1 MNKRESPLITFTKKL
16 RTHGAFRNNPNKKM
30 IGMVYFKILMSE
42 PFRLL
47 EKRKYDDVLE
57 NTDPGRHPVFI
68 IGHWRSGTT
77 YAHTL
82 LSQDP
87 DFVFQTK
94 YQNFFSDNFL
104 VTEDF
109 FKPFISKTIDFFS
122 PVKQWQS
129 HISKSM
135 NLDTPSE
142 SDTALISEISEYT
155 YHWAHLFP
163 KAYEE
168 YFNKYLFC
176 ENLSTHELRQWQDT
190 MRNMINKAYLKNPTG
205 RLLIKNP
212 GDTARIKYLLD
223 IYPDA
228 RFVFIHRN
236 PYEVFY
242 SNLKLWSLVQ
252 QSVAMQQISEE
263 EKKQI
268 VLSVYVKLHQ
278 HYLEQKKLL
287 KPHQLIELGFEEFSE
302 KPLQA
307 VEKIYRQL
315 SLEGFDDAL
324 PRIKRFLQEQ
334 PPRRNQQ
341 YEFEKEDIRLIN
353 DYWDLVF
360 EQWKYPKLD
369 PDQEFDEAG

>member
-1 MNKRESPLITFTKKL
+1 MKRVSPLLTFTKKL
-16 RTHGAFRNNPNKKM
+16 KAHGAFKNNPNKKM
-30 IGMVYFKILMSE
+30 IGMVYFKILLSE

-47 EKRKYDDVLE
+47 EKKRYDDLLE
-57 NTDPGRHPVFI
+57 NTDPERAPVFI

-77 YAHTL
+77 YTHNL

-87 DFVFQTK
+87 GFVYQTK

-104 VTEDF
+104 TTEDF

-129 HISKSM
+129 SISKSM

-176 ENLSTHELRQWQDT
+176 ENLSEEELKNWQNT
-190 MRNMINKAYLKNPTG
+190 MRTMISKAYLRRPHG

-252 QSVAMQQISEE
+252 QSVAMQQISED

-268 VLSVYVKLHQ
+268 VLSVYSKLHQ

-287 KPHQLIELGFEEFSE
+287 KPHQLIELGFDEISDE
-302 KPLQA
+302 PLQA
-307 VEKIYRQL
+307 VEKIYNQL
-315 SLEGFDDAL
+315 SLKGFNDAY
-324 PRIKRFLQEQ
+324 PWIRNFLNEQ

-341 YEFEKEDIRLIN
+341 YEFKKEDLRLIN
-353 DYWDLVF
+353 EYWDSAF
-360 EQWKYPKLD
+360 KQWNYPKLD
-369 PDQEFDEAG
+369 PDKELDEAS

>member
-1 MNKRESPLITFTKKL
+1 MKTVSPLLTFTKKL
-16 RTHGAFRNNPNKKM
+16 KAHGAFKNNPNKKM
-30 IGMVYFKILMSE
+30 IGMVYFKILLSE

-47 EKRKYDDVLE
+47 EKKRYDGVLE
-57 NTDPGRHPVFI
+57 NTDPERAPVFI

-77 YAHTL
+77 YTHTL

-87 DFVFQTK
+87 GFVYQTK

-104 VTEDF
+104 TTEDF
-109 FKPFISKTIDFFS
+109 FKPLISKTIDFFS
-122 PVKQWQS
+122 PVGQWQS
-129 HISKSM
+129 RISKSM

-176 ENLSTHELRQWQDT
+176 ENLSEQELKNWQNT
-190 MRNMINKAYLKNPTG
+190 MRTMISKAYLRTPYG

-242 SNLKLWSLVQ
+242 SNLKLWNLVQ
-252 QSVAMQQISEE
+252 QSVAMQQITEE

-268 VLSVYVKLHQ
+268 VLKVYTKLHQ

-287 KPHQLIELGFEEFSE
+287 KPHQLIELGFDEISE
-302 KPLQA
+302 KPLQS

-315 SLEGFDDAL
+315 SLKGFDDAH
-324 PRIKRFLQEQ
+324 PWIKNFLKEQ

-341 YEFEKEDIRLIN
+341 YEFKKEDLRLIN
-353 DYWDLVF
+353 EYWDLAF
-360 EQWKYPKLD
+360 KQWNYPKLD
-369 PDQEFDEAG
+369 PDKEMDEAS

>member
-1 MNKRESPLITFTKKL
+1 
-16 RTHGAFRNNPNKKM
+16 
-30 IGMVYFKILMSE
+30 MVYAKILLSE

-47 EKRKYDDVLE
+47 EKKRYDDVLE
-57 NTDPGRHPVFI
+57 NTDPERAPVFI

-77 YAHTL
+77 YTHNL

-87 DFVFQTK
+87 GFVYQTK

-104 VTEDF
+104 TTEDF

-129 HISKSM
+129 SISKSM

-176 ENLSTHELRQWQDT
+176 EDLSEEELKNWQNT
-190 MRNMINKAYLKNPTG
+190 MRTMISKAYLRRPHG

-252 QSVAMQQISEE
+252 KSVAMQQISED

-268 VLSVYVKLHQ
+268 VLRVYSKLHQ

-287 KPHQLIELGFEEFSE
+287 KPHQLIELGFDEISDE
-302 KPLQA
+302 PLQA
-307 VEKIYRQL
+307 VEKIYNQL
-315 SLEGFDDAL
+315 SLKGFNDAY
-324 PRIKRFLQEQ
+324 PWIRNFLNEQ

-341 YEFEKEDIRLIN
+341 YEFKKEDLRLIN
-353 DYWDLVF
+353 EYWESAF
-360 EQWKYPKLD
+360 KQWNYPKLD
-369 PDQEFDEAG
+369 PDKELDEAS

>member
-1 MNKRESPLITFTKKL
+1 MKRVSPLLTFTKKL
-16 RTHGAFRNNPNKKM
+16 KAHGAFKNNPNKKM
-30 IGMVYFKILMSE
+30 IGMVYFKILLSE

-47 EKRKYDDVLE
+47 EKKRYDDVLE
-57 NTDPGRHPVFI
+57 NTDPERAPVFI

-77 YAHTL
+77 YTHSL

-87 DFVFQTK
+87 GFVYQTK

-104 VTEDF
+104 TTEDF

-122 PVKQWQS
+122 PVKKWQS
-129 HISKSM
+129 SISKSM

-176 ENLSTHELRQWQDT
+176 EDLSEEELKNWQNT
-190 MRNMINKAYLKNPTG
+190 MRTMISKAYLRRPHG

-252 QSVAMQQISEE
+252 QSVAMQQISED

-268 VLSVYVKLHQ
+268 VLSVYSKLHQ

-287 KPHQLIELGFEEFSE
+287 KPHQLIELGFDEISDE
-302 KPLQA
+302 PLQA
-307 VEKIYRQL
+307 VEKIYNQL
-315 SLEGFDDAL
+315 SLKGFNDAY
-324 PRIKRFLQEQ
+324 PWIRNFLNEQ

-341 YEFEKEDIRLIN
+341 YEFKKEDLRLIN
-353 DYWDLVF
+353 EYWESAF
-360 EQWKYPKLD
+360 KQWNYPKLD
-369 PDQEFDEAG
+369 PDKELDEAS

>member
-1 MNKRESPLITFTKKL
+1 MKRQSPLLTFTKKL
-16 RTHGAFRNNPNKKM
+16 KAHGAFKNNPNKKM
-30 IGMVYFKILMSE
+30 IGMVYFKILLSE

-47 EKRKYDDVLE
+47 EKKKYDDVLE
-57 NTDPGRHPVFI
+57 HTDPDRAPVFI

-77 YAHTL
+77 YTHTL

-87 DFVFQTK
+87 GFVYQTK

-109 FKPFISKTIDFFS
+109 FKPFISRTIDFFS

-129 HISKSM
+129 RISKSM

-176 ENLSTHELRQWQDT
+176 ENLSKQELQNWQNTTRT
-190 MRNMINKAYLKNPTG
+190 MISKAYLRTPHG

-242 SNLKLWSLVQ
+242 SNLKLWTLVQ
-252 QSVAMQQISEE
+252 QSVAMQQISED

-268 VLSVYVKLHQ
+268 VLKVYTKLHQ

-287 KPHQLIELGFEEFSE
+287 KPHQLIELGFDEISE

-307 VEKIYRQL
+307 VEKIYQQL
-315 SLEGFDDAL
+315 SLQGFDDAY
-324 PRIKRFLQEQ
+324 PWIRNFLNEQ

-341 YEFEKEDIRLIN
+341 YEFKKEDLRLIN
-353 DYWDLVF
+353 EYWDLAF
-360 EQWKYPKLD
+360 KQWNYPKLD
-369 PDQEFDEAG
+369 PDKELDEAS

>member
-1 MNKRESPLITFTKKL
+1 MKRVSPLLTFTKKL
-16 RTHGAFRNNPNKKM
+16 KAHGAFKNNPNKKM
-30 IGMVYFKILMSE
+30 IGMVYFKILLSE

-47 EKRKYDDVLE
+47 EKKRYDDVLE
-57 NTDPGRHPVFI
+57 NTDPERAPVFI

-77 YAHTL
+77 YTHTL

-87 DFVFQTK
+87 GFVYQTK

-104 VTEDF
+104 TTEDF

-122 PVKQWQS
+122 PVKKWQS
-129 HISKSM
+129 SISKSM

-176 ENLSTHELRQWQDT
+176 EDLSEEELKNWQNT
-190 MRNMINKAYLKNPTG
+190 MRTMISKAYLRRPHG

-252 QSVAMQQISEE
+252 QSVAMQQISED

-268 VLSVYVKLHQ
+268 VLSVYSKLHQ

-287 KPHQLIELGFEEFSE
+287 KPHQLIELGFDEISDE
-302 KPLQA
+302 PLQA
-307 VEKIYRQL
+307 VEKIYNQL
-315 SLEGFDDAL
+315 SLKGFNDAY
-324 PRIKRFLQEQ
+324 PWIRNFLNEQ

-341 YEFEKEDIRLIN
+341 YEFKKEDLRLIN
-353 DYWDLVF
+353 EYWESAF
-360 EQWKYPKLD
+360 KQWNYPKLD
-369 PDQEFDEAG
+369 PDKELDEAS